1 MGLYEYH
8 WSFAILAMVQKS
20 RFRKFRFGNTG
31 ATQKN
36 WDGPVPVAVV
46 SKNMSAK
53 QTHAGSFACLTDRE
67 REVLRMLAAGH
78 TVKTIAVR
86 LGRSETSINERLRT
100 ARRKT
105 GIGSSRELARLL
117 DGQENCDKN
126 IDLSTRNSPVNSLAQ
141 TAAIGVRGS
150 KGMTVMFI
158 AIPLATVG
166 LIVAAAPSV
175 HQVATLATAYSAA
188 SEQLLLVGSWSLDV
202 SRLPENERP
211 QQVTM
216 TFRASQD
223 GKWTT
228 LVEIVA
234 PDGSSRHAESTAALD
249 GIPVP
254 ITGNMDFIDTVAL
267 RQPAPNTLVMTLG
280 KDGAR
285 VATRVY
291 TVAKDRESMT
301 ETIVWAVDNLPKLE
315 TTYFKRI
322 G

>member
-1 MGLYEYH
+1 
-8 WSFAILAMVQKS
+8 
-20 RFRKFRFGNTG
+20 
-31 ATQKN
+31 
-36 WDGPVPVAVV
+36 
-46 SKNMSAK
+46 MSAK

-175 HQVATLATAYSAA
+175 HQVATLPTAYSAA